1 MSDANQTGV
10 LVLVPPAKMKKVKP
24 IPFSHTTTS
33 VELKWP
39 ALAGNWTG
47 GTPITAYTLMWDK
60 GTALNEYEPVSE
72 ELLT

>member
-39 ALAGNWTG
+39 ALVGN
-47 GTPITAYTLMWDK
+47 
-60 GTALNEYEPVSE
+60 
-72 ELLT
+72 